1 MVIYLNFFQKFFT
14 CSKRKPWQQDD
25 NLQNFMQPKLQA
37 AIIETIKRTEFAILR
52 KLNGSNFEPSQD
64 HMDIPTCDLGSFDGF
79 LRYPSKIPLTQAL
92 RLRVHPVPS

>member
-64 HMDIPTCDLGSFDGF
+64 HMHIPTCDLGSTS
-79 LRYPSKIPLTQAL
+79 RTIMKILKKKLTE
-92 RLRVHPVPS
+92 S